1 MVKDLTPMQEKVFDP
16 WSRRSA
22 GEGTGN
28 PLQYSCLENS
38 VGRGAWWATV
48 RGVAESDTTEH
59 LSLSDQLSLSTY
71 ILEMGQWRLGSW
83 GNFLKII
90 QQ

>member
-1 MVKDLTPMQEKVFDP
+1 MQETQSLIPGLGSSPGK
-16 WSRRSA
+16 
-22 GEGTGN
+22 GN
-28 PLQYSCLENS
+28 SYPLQYSCLENS

-48 RGVAESDTTEH
+48 RGVAESDTTEQ